1 MKINIVKKEKNL
13 LLDRLEVEFE
23 IDAPA
28 ETPRRLEVRSK
39 IAALINHDENLVIIK
54 NITQKTGVKRS
65 VGTAHAYDTVENLK
79 QVEPEHL
86 IKRNTPK
93 PTKEGES

>member
-1 MKINIVKKEKNL
+1 MKKEKNL

-28 ETPRRLEVRSK
+28 ETPKRLEVRSK
-39 IAALINHDENLVIIK
+39 LAALINHDENLMIIK

-65 VGTAHAYDTVENLK
+65 VGMAHAYETEKNLK

-93 PTKEGES
+93 PAKEGGS

>member
-1 MKINIVKKEKNL
+1 MKIKIVKKEKNL

-28 ETPRRLEVRSK
+28 ETPKRLEVRSK
-39 IAALINHDENLVIIK
+39 LAALVNHDENLMIIK
-54 NITQKTGVKRS
+54 AINQKTGVKIS
-65 VGTAHAYDTVENLK
+65 VGTAHAYNDLETLK
-79 QVEPEHL
+79 KVEPEHL

-93 PTKEGES
+93 PAKEGEA

>member
-1 MKINIVKKEKNL
+1 MKIKVLKKEKNL

-28 ETPRRLEVRSK
+28 ETPKRLEVRSK
-39 IAALINHDENLVIIK
+39 LAAMINHDENLMIIK
-54 NITQKTGVKRS
+54 SINQKTGLKKS
-65 VGTAHAYDTVENLK
+65 FGTAHAYNSEKDLK
-79 QVEPEHL
+79 QVEPEYL

-93 PTKEGES
+93 PAEGGK